1 MKEAHVTRKSRTTEP
16 ACRLFG
22 LVARQAR
29 KVVVFRRGPSKQ
41 CCLILWDL
49 ATDSFEIGQWVKTR
63 VREQWSD
70 VSPDAAYLI
79 YHADDYRKDRSEN

>member
-1 MKEAHVTRKSRTTEP
+1 VKEAHVTRKSRTTEP